1 MQLKRFRK
9 IENSFEKIYKPV
21 KFPIGKA
28 VIEGRSYELKGVTY
42 HAGDPISG
50 LYTATVQFK
59 ERQSFW
65 LASAFWRNV
74 LDLPDFVYLEVYSVE
89 RYD

>member
-21 KFPIGKA
+21 KFPIGKT
-28 VIEGRSYELKGVTY
+28 VIGGKKYELKGVTY

-59 ERQSFW
+59 ER
-65 LASAFWRNV
+65 
-74 LDLPDFVYLEVYSVE
+74 
-89 RYD
+89 